1 MLPLQEHFE
10 NCKSLKQYFGSCSYI
25 LVQQQHTSSGMKT
38 AVCICSLAALSQTV
52 AFVPCPSSHVKQSQL
67 TSGAARHSVRMLAAP
82 EGSNNII
89 PIIEQGDQEIKVE
102 VFARPPPPP
111 DRVLSH
117 LTSAES
123 LKESF
128 PQVSDEYWGK

>member
-1 MLPLQEHFE
+1 
-10 NCKSLKQYFGSCSYI
+10 
-25 LVQQQHTSSGMKT
+25 MKT
-38 AVCICSLAALSQTV
+38 AVCICSIAALSQTV
-52 AFVPCPSSHVKQSQL
+52 AFVPCPSSHIQQARS
-67 TSGAARHSVRMLAAP
+67 SGAARQSVRMLAAP

-123 LKESF
+123 LKEAF